1 MTQAKTKK
9 TNNQWYPYEELG
21 SYFKLEN
28 DVLLQCP
35 MNIDGTRDDTP
46 CEVDWQRG
54 VDDKDEPR
62 LQEIVK
68 ELQEK
73 E

>member
-35 MNIDGTRDDTP
+35 MNMDGTRDDTP
-46 CEVDWQRG
+46 CEVDWQRVTNG
-54 VDDKDEPR
+54 LRGK
-62 LQEIVK
+62 
-68 ELQEK
+68 
-73 E
+73 

>member
-1 MTQAKTKK
+1 M
-9 TNNQWYPYEELG
+9 YIFEEFG

-35 MNIDGTRDDTP
+35 MNADGTRDDSP
-46 CEVDWQRG
+46 CEVDWQREI
-54 VDDKDEPR
+54 DEGDESGF
-62 LQEIVK
+62 QEIVK
-68 ELQEK
+68 ELQER